1 MNPIDGLVPDW
12 RALPGA
18 PAPGT
23 ELCQLAD
30 VPADNGLERR
40 FGPAGSGFSVV
51 LFRAGESVCAFV
63 NRCPHAGIALNF
75 GDDVFCLYDSDG
87 ERDVI
92 CPHHSALFRLP
103 EGVCHEGPCR
113 DDRLTPVPLAVE
125 AGVVRIA
132 PAR

>member
-1 MNPIDGLVPDW
+1 MSKCHPCHPPVPTWPPDP
-12 RALPGA
+12 RAGR
-18 PAPGT
+18 G
-23 ELCQLAD
+23 
-30 VPADNGLERR
+30 PADPGKGMVGKVLTGNGIT
-40 FGPAGSGFSVV
+40 A
-51 LFRAGESVCAFV
+51 
-63 NRCPHAGIALNF
+63 H
-75 GDDVFCLYDSDG
+75 SDG

>member
-1 MNPIDGLVPDW
+1 MEDDLQEDRGEGVTILCRLDEISD
-12 RALPGA
+12 PGGKGFTFGE
-18 PAPGT
+18 GT
-23 ELCQLAD
+23 A
-30 VPADNGLERR
+30 RR
-40 FGPAGSGFSVV
+40 
-51 LFRAGESVCAFV
+51 EIFV
-63 NRCPHAGIALNF
+63 MRKGGRVWGYANRCPHAGIALNF

-103 EGVCHEGPCR
+103 EGICHEGPCR